1 MVSNKKKLFISFFM
15 LILFFVGFQSLE
27 AQTYFVREGDETN
40 NSIDFQIGEFTS
52 PHLMMYPYLRESG
65 RDFLTLPQIENYLR
79 SYGFSITQINRVR
92 SFLTSGQRTAFL
104 YYLNNNNMFR
114 WIWITFYE

>member
-1 MVSNKKKLFISFFM
+1 MLYNKNKLFIGLFLS
-15 LILFFVGFQSLE
+15 ILFFGGLQSLE

-52 PHLMMYPYLRESG
+52 PHLMMYPYLRELD
-65 RDFLTLPQIENYLR
+65 RNFLTLPQVENYLR
-79 SYGFSITQINRVR
+79 SYGFSVTQISRVR
-92 SFLTSGQRTAFL
+92 GFLTSGQRTAFL